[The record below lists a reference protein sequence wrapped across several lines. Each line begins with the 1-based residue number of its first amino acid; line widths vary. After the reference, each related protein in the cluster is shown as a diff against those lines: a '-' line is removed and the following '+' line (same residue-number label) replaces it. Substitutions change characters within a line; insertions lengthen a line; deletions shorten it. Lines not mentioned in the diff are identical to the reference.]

1 MIRSSPPFWVNSRSS
16 SIKSRRPL
24 HLIKDTSMLMRS
36 AETISFFSS
45 VYIWGSWMA
54 PVNRLLWAMEV
65 SGRLRSAAVLPTARR
80 GSCSRK
86 SARSCSARWSTLSA
100 AKSASCVVFWMRVTI
115 WLARLICVEMSPP
128 LSTTFS
134 RPFCTTSA
142 RYCASTLEASALSMG
157 ATDLRASGIS
167 ESSRFRAVLMTCS

>member
-16 SIKSRRPL
+16 SIRSRKPL
-24 HLIKDTSMLMRS
+24 HLIKDTNISMRS
-36 AETISFFSS
+36 AETISFLSS
-45 VYIWGSWMA
+45 VYIWGSWIA
-54 PVNRLLWAMEV
+54 PVNRLLWAMED
-65 SGRLRSAAVLPTARR
+65 SGRLRSAAVLPTASR

-86 SARSCSARWSTLSA
+86 SARSCPARASTLSA
-100 AKSASCVVFWMRVTI
+100 AKSASWVVFWMRSTI
-115 WLARLICVEMSPP
+115 WLTRSICAEMSPP
-128 LSTTFS
+128 LSSTFS

-167 ESSRFRAVLMTCS
+167 KSSRFRAVLITCS

>member
-1 MIRSSPPFWVNSRSS
+1 MIRNSPPFWVNSRSS
-16 SIKSRRPL
+16 SIMSRRPL
-24 HLIKDTSMLMRS
+24 HLIKDTSISIRS

-65 SGRLRSAAVLPTARR
+65 SGRLRSAAVLPTASR

-86 SARSCSARWSTLSA
+86 RAKSCSARWSTPSA
-100 AKSASCVVFWMRVTI
+100 AKLTSCVVFCIRSTI
-115 WLARLICVEMSPP
+115 WFAKLIWVGRSPP
-128 LSTTFS
+128 LSSTLS

-142 RYCASTLEASALSMG
+142 RYWASTLDASALSMG
-157 ATDLRASGIS
+157 ATALRASGIPA
-167 ESSRFRAVLMTCS
+167 SSRFRALLMTCS